1 MAKKQPDVDWVGMGP
16 MPYLG
21 TCRRCGGTL
30 PMPPT
35 GIAVREFVA
44 QIRAGL
50 EAHRGCQEA
59 GDGEDEA
66 PVRRSQPAPAEG
78 ADEEAGRA
86 SPAASDGAAVA
97 AGGVAR

>member
-1 MAKKQPDVDWVGMGP
+1 MKNLQDVDWVHVGP
-16 MPYLG
+16 DQVLA
-21 TCRRCGGTL
+21 TCARCGGEVARPPL
-30 PMPPT
+30 PMEM
-35 GIAVREFVA
+35 GAFSDYLRDALAEHA
-44 QIRAGL
+44 S
-50 EAHRGCQEA
+50 CQEA